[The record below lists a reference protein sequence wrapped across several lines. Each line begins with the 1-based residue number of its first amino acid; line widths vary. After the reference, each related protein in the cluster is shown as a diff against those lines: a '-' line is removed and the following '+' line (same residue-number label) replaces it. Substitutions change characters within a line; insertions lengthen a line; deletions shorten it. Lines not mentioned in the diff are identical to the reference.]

1 MGRVDQWS
9 ETLRLGQL
17 PKEERKAI
25 SKVVT
30 VKGGGTFEHAS
41 VCTAEIG
48 AMLVCFEEHEWDTTT
63 CMKEIHAMHGCVDL
77 HKNDPVRAA
86 AARATGGPRRSGPP
100 TPGRPPRSRTAPL
113 PPPTPAPLARRTP
126 RCS

>member
-86 AARATGGPRRSGPP
+86 AAALRRGGLAAAAPLHLAASTLTPRTPP
-100 TPGRPPRSRTAPL
+100 TPHAR
-113 PPPTPAPLARRTP
+113 PLARRTP